1 MNIPI
6 TDPYYAVKMKVLQA
20 LYCVKDPELDINI
33 VDLGLVYHIDINEDE
48 GMISIQMTLSTPAC
62 PMSNMITNHV
72 IVAVEH
78 ELDSYNA
85 EVELVWEPRW
95 NYDHISAEG
104 RVALGL

>member
-1 MNIPI
+1 MNIAI
-6 TDPYYAVKMKVLQA
+6 TDPHYAVKMKVLHA
-20 LYCVKDPELDINI
+20 LYCVKDPELNINI
-33 VDLGLVYHIDINEDE
+33 VDLGLVYHINIHEDE

-104 RVALGL
+104 RTALGL